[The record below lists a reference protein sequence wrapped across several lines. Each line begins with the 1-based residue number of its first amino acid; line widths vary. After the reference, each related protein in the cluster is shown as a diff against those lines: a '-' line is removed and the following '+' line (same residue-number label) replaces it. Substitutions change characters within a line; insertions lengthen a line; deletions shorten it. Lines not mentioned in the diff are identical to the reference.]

1 MQVTRTLGTS
11 PPRALIFTLYGLY
24 ARETGGWLSVRSLI
38 RLLGEVGVDGQAVRS
53 AVSRLKQR
61 GLLVPEK
68 SDGLAG
74 YALSERAREVLV
86 EGDRRIFARPEV
98 EGDHQWLLAVFSVP
112 ESERDQRHRLRS
124 LLTQLGFGTVSAG
137 AWIAPAHVEGL
148 TRETLE
154 RAGLAEYLDLF
165 RSEHLGFRPLPEQVA
180 RWWDLETLNLMHSEI
195 VATYRSTLD
204 AWQDST
210 QDDATA
216 FADYVGLLTSW
227 RRLPYLDP
235 GLPRDL
241 LPDDWRGAEAADI
254 FFELRDRIA
263 LPARR
268 HAATM
273 APEVRAATF
282 ARPAPSQ

>member
-38 RLLGEVGVDGQAVRS
+38 QLLGEVGVDGQAVRS

-68 SDGLAG
+68 WDGLAG
-74 YALSERAREVLV
+74 YTLSERARDVLL
-86 EGDRRIFARPEV
+86 EGDRRIFARPRA

-112 ESERDQRHRLRS
+112 ESERDQRHKLRS

-148 TRETLE
+148 TRETLDE
-154 RAGLAEYLDLF
+154 AGMAEYLDLF

-195 VATYRSTLD
+195 VGTYRSTLD
-204 AWQDST
+204 AWRDSA

-216 FADYVGLLTSW
+216 FVDYVGLLTSW

-241 LPDDWRGAEAADI
+241 LPDDWRGVEAADI

-268 HAATM
+268 HAATK
-273 APEVRAATF
+273 APEVTF
-282 ARPAPSQ
+282 DPQVRG